1 MQKITLGASILALI
15 LSVFV
20 VATRNS
26 GDAHPAVE
34 AETNKPRILQRD
46 SSEGSG
52 ARIAYLRGDSLNVAY
67 QFILDQQD
75 ELISSSKLS
84 EGKLQRS
91 LQKAEQEYAELMN
104 YVQSGGAS
112 EDEMQIAQQR
122 IMQLQYELQG
132 MEQEEQMRLAKKEQA
147 MQEEIVL
154 RLNSFLERFATDN
167 GIDLIMNRGI
177 SGEGVLY
184 GNSGFDVTKE
194 VLDGLNAE
202 YALEKTAAQP
212 AAK

>member
-1 MQKITLGASILALI
+1 MQKITLVASIMALALSI
-15 LSVFV
+15 FV
-20 VATRNS
+20 LVSRNS
-26 GDAHPAVE
+26 GDAHPADE
-34 AETNKPRILQRD
+34 AETNKPRIMQRD
-46 SSEGSG
+46 TSAGSG
-52 ARIAYLRGDSLNVAY
+52 VRVAYLRGDSLNLGY

-104 YVQSGGAS
+104 YVQSGGAT

-132 MEQEEQMRLAKKEQA
+132 LEQEEQMRLAKKEQA

-154 RLNSFLERFATDN
+154 RLNSFLERFANEN
-167 GIDLIMNRGI
+167 GIDLILNRGI

-184 GNSGFDVTKE
+184 GNDGFDITKE